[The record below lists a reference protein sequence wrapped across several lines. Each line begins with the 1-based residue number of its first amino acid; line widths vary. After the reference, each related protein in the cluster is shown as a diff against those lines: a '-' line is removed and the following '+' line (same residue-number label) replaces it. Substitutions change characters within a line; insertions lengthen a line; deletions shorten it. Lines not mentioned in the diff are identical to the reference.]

1 MHDEMRTANL
11 LGAAA
16 LAVSD
21 LVLGGATAAA
31 GTSSSGAAALVVLH
45 SDPGLSVTELGRRVG
60 LTQPAAARMVESLEQ
75 RGLVERRPTLG
86 RWVAVHPTE
95 SGRAAATSLLDAR
108 GGRLTALVAALPPD
122 DQEAL
127 ARVLERLLR
136 VVYGEVGSSDRVC
149 RLCDRGACTA
159 DDAVCPVGQAERD
172 RACG

>member
-1 MHDEMRTANL
+1 MHDETRTANL
-11 LGAAA
+11 LGATA
-16 LAVSD
+16 LAVTD
-21 LVLGGATAAA
+21 LALGGATAAA
-31 GTSSSGAAALVVLH
+31 GTSNSGAAALVVL
-45 SDPGLSVTELGRRVG
+45 DAAPGLGVTELGRRVG
-60 LTQPAAARMVESLEQ
+60 LTQSAAARMVESLEQ

-86 RWVAVHPTE
+86 RWVAVHLTDA
-95 SGRAAATSLLDAR
+95 GRSAATALLDAR
-108 GGRLTALVAALPPD
+108 GGRLTALVAALPPG

-172 RACG
+172 RAGG